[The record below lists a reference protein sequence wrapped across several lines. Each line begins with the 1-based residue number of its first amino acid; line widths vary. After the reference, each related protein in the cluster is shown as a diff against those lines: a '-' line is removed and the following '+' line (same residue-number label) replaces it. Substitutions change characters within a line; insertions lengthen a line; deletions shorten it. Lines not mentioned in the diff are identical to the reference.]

1 VSKFPL
7 DLAQLWPHCS
17 SKFLVFLIAR
27 KTHSFK
33 QVIHLKFKALTQGKQ
48 STTWLM
54 CCFAA
59 VMLLAGCSQDDQIQ
73 VYTVPKK
80 VAYQLPSN
88 WTKTASTSAMRLATY
103 DVRGEN
109 GEEAEVAILPMPSL
123 NVADHE
129 IVNLWRSQLQLPPI
143 TKEEVEQSSD
153 PVQIGDL
160 QGRIF
165 DLTAPENAPGEMSGA
180 RIITA
185 FVAAPT
191 GTWFFKMTGQ
201 KDHLEKEIDGFTSFL
216 GSVDLNAMQKEIAA
230 SRTTADPHAGV
241 NMAAAS
247 APPTRPSTAS
257 SNLPKWT
264 IPDSWTDKGGRSMI
278 LASFSAQGG
287 AVEVTVSMLGGGA
300 GGTLPNINRWRG
312 QVGLPPASEADL
324 TSMASSIEV
333 GDIESTY
340 VSLPGASQQIDA
352 VIVPKGNQTWF
363 FKAMGAPTAVQQ
375 ETENF
380 KSFVQSVQ
388 F

>member
-1 VSKFPL
+1 M
-7 DLAQLWPHCS
+7 
-17 SKFLVFLIAR
+17 
-27 KTHSFK
+27 
-33 QVIHLKFKALTQGKQ
+33 KFKALPLNKQ
-48 STTWLM
+48 ATTWLM
-54 CCFAA
+54 CGCAA
-59 VMLLAGCSQDDQIQ
+59 MMLLSGCSQDAQIQ

-88 WTKTASTSAMRLATY
+88 WTKSENTSAMRLATY

-143 TKEEVEQSSD
+143 TKEEVETSSE
-153 PVQIGDL
+153 PVQIGEL

-165 DLTAPENAPGEMSGA
+165 DLTAPESAPGEMSGA

-185 FVAAPT
+185 FVAAPS

-201 KDHLEKEIDGFTSFL
+201 KDHLEKEVDGFTSFL
-216 GSVDLNAMQKEIAA
+216 GSVDLVAMQKEIAA
-230 SRTTADPHAGV
+230 SRATADPHAGV
-241 NMAAAS
+241 NMTAANP
-247 APPTRPSTAS
+247 APSRPPAAS
-257 SNLPKWT
+257 SNLPNWT
-264 IPDSWTDKGGRSMI
+264 VPESWSDKGPRSMI
-278 LASFSAQGG
+278 LASFSSQGG
-287 AVEVTVSMLGGGA
+287 AVEITVSMLGGGA

-324 TSMASSIEV
+324 TSIAINIGVSGI
-333 GDIESTY
+333 DSTY

-363 FKAMGAPTAVQQ
+363 FKAMGAPAAVQQ
-375 ETENF
+375 ETDNF